1 MPEQEITISQQPT
14 GSVDEQSQAAVE
26 NLEQAAE
33 QLQKE
38 GSLPQEQELIGGE
51 FETQE
56 DLLAAYNEL
65 KAARDTDA
73 PQQMGTAQEIYGEAI
88 GNILEQGNVNY
99 QSMNEYWQEN
109 GSITD
114 AHYKELEQAG
124 IPKDLVNAHLEG
136 LRQEFAVTER
146 EVFAIRGSYGQENLA
161 NVQEWAAANLTDAEK
176 AAYSSG
182 INSKNIEQVK
192 LTVAGLHVRSVAS
205 EGNEPNLI
213 SGRPLAGS
221 PDKFE
226 SVAQLEVAMN
236 DSRYAKDEA
245 YRAKVAE
252 KLSRSN
258 IF

>member
-65 KAARDTDA
+65 KASREQEE
-73 PQQMGTAQEIYGEAI
+73 PQQMGTAQEIYSEAI

-124 IPKDLVNAHLEG
+124 ISREMVDIHLGGLKD
-136 LRQEFAVTER
+136 QYQVTTNQIY
-146 EVFAIRGSYGQENLA
+146 AIRDSYGEDNFA
-161 NVQEWAAANLTDAEK
+161 NMQEWARDNLTDAEK
-176 AAYSSG
+176 KAYSSG
-182 INSKNIEQVK
+182 INTNNIEQVK
-192 LTVAGLHVRSVAS
+192 LTVAGLHARYVAAVGS
-205 EGNEPNLI
+205 EPDLL
-213 SGRPLAGS
+213 SGRPASGS
-221 PDKFE
+221 ADKFE
-226 SVAQLEVAMN
+226 SIAQLEVAMN
-236 DSRYAKDEA
+236 DPRYAKDEA
-245 YRAKVAE
+245 YRARVTD
-252 KLSRSN
+252 KLSRSS

>member
-1 MPEQEITISQQPT
+1 MPDEITISQQPT
-14 GSVDEQSQAAVE
+14 GTVDEQNEAAVE
-26 NLEQAAE
+26 SLEQAAAE
-33 QLQKE
+33 LEKE

-56 DLLAAYNEL
+56 DLLNAYNEL
-65 KAARDTDA
+65 KATRAEET
-73 PQQMGTAQEIYGEAI
+73 PEQMGTAQEIYGEAVV
-88 GNILEQGNVNY
+88 NILESANVDY
-99 QSMNEYWQEN
+99 KSMNEYWQEK
-109 GSITD
+109 GEITE

-146 EVFAIRGSYGQENLA
+146 EVFAIRDSYGQENFA
-161 NVQEWAAANLTDAEK
+161 NMQEWAAANLTDAEK

-192 LTVAGLHVRSVAS
+192 LTVAGLHARYVAS